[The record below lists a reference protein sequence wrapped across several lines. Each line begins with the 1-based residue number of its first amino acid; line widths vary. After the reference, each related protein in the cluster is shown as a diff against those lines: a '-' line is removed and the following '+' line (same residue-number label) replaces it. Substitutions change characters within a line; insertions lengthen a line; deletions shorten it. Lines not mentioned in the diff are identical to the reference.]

1 MDNKEII
8 EVIELLMS
16 TPEHSE
22 KHWKVIEKARFL
34 IEQLKQVETC
44 SIPYVNRLVLLSKPN
59 YKGKDGRIKRGI
71 EIEGKY
77 YAPQND
83 C

>member
-22 KHWKVIEKARFL
+22 KHWKVIEKANFL
-34 IEQLKQVETC
+34 IEQLKQ
-44 SIPYVNRLVLLSKPN
+44 
-59 YKGKDGRIKRGI
+59 G
-71 EIEGKY
+71 
-77 YAPQND
+77 Q
-83 C
+83 

>member
-22 KHWKVIEKARFL
+22 EHWKIVAKARL
-34 IEQLKQVETC
+34 LVEKLKKEQ
-44 SIPYVNRLVLLSKPN
+44 
-59 YKGKDGRIKRGI
+59 
-71 EIEGKY
+71 
-77 YAPQND
+77 
-83 C
+83 